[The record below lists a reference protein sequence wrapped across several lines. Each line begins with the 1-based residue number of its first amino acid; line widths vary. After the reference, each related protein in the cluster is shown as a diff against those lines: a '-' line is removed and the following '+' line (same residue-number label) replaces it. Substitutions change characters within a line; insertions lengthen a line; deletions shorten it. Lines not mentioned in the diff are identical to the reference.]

1 MIFLLLLAFFL
12 ERVFQCI
19 WNIAAFRYCLLF
31 SLLYLPTEQ
40 VYHSKQYSNFFCSRI
55 LDDLLVVFPLLI
67 SVHLYQCLHSFSV
80 EYFFSASFFA
90 NMYRLLDFFFFFF
103 FEVKSKSWRKSVC
116 SKKCI
121 RFLTKWIWT
130 WSNPALKDVYW
141 GKIPLNME
149 NWHMKI
155 RFNETSGARCISA

>member
-90 NMYRLLDFFFFFF
+90 NVYRLLDFFFFFF
-103 FEVKSKSWRKSVC
+103 LKWNLNLDEKVSVAKNAYGFWRSEYEHDP
-116 SKKCI
+116 I
-121 RFLTKWIWT
+121 Q
-130 WSNPALKDVYW
+130 
-141 GKIPLNME
+141 
-149 NWHMKI
+149 H
-155 RFNETSGARCISA
+155 